1 MPTPGLEIIYGQLS
15 RKKVK
20 FLILG
25 SGKTYT
31 MMGSDGLEN
40 RGIIPR
46 FYTDLLKRLKIMKEN
61 GTIEAANC
69 EVSYFE
75 VYNERIYDLL
85 QKQETQKEPSK
96 ENFYE
101 IILY

>member
-1 MPTPGLEIIYGQLS
+1 
-15 RKKVK
+15 
-20 FLILG
+20 
-25 SGKTYT
+25 

-46 FYTDLLKRLKIMKEN
+46 FYTDLLKRLKIMKEE

-85 QKQETQKEPSK
+85 QKQEMRKEPTK
-96 ENFYE
+96 ENFHKIISYE
-101 IILY
+101 NIDKKITLMLSDEIQESYLVRLIL

>member
-1 MPTPGLEIIYGQLS
+1 
-15 RKKVK
+15 
-20 FLILG
+20 
-25 SGKTYT
+25 
-31 MMGSDGLEN
+31 MGSDGLEN

-85 QKQETQKEPSK
+85 QKQETQKEPTK

-101 IILY
+101 TILVENIHINKFHPHAVG